1 MLWSSHLLDDTSV
14 PAGLLTP
21 GEAPAQDRFNVY
33 RNNVIASLADALE
46 DGFPTVARL
55 VGHPFFR
62 AMATVFIRRNPPRSP
77 VLSTYGAAFPSFIE
91 TFAPAATVPYLAD
104 CARLDRAILQAY
116 HAADAVAVDKD
127 VLRDPRIGAAQ
138 IGLAPAVRVL
148 SSRYPLY
155 SIWRANRDALAPKPS
170 AGAETVLVS
179 RPDWDPLAERS
190 PSAEAAFIDAL
201 RDKPIGDAARIP
213 DLDLPRALSRL
224 IARGAIVTV
233 EFPS

>member
-55 VGHPFFR
+55 VGHP
-62 AMATVFIRRNPPRSP
+62 
-77 VLSTYGAAFPSFIE
+77 YGAAFPSFIE

-179 RPDWDPLAERS
+179 RPDWDPLAERI